1 MTSPTTQPQ
10 ISLFSISLRDLPFHQ
25 LYEKDITQMTENELR
40 ELAKVV
46 REQAGSGAARKAQA
60 VKQAKIIEKKIV
72 TKTKFEDFMS

>member
-1 MTSPTTQPQ
+1 
-10 ISLFSISLRDLPFHQ
+10 
-25 LYEKDITQMTENELR
+25 MTENELR